1 MKPFKKVRFCNKKF
15 LLLPFADRCLAT
27 SEKLKKAYLNK
38 YLSMVSLRWS
48 IEMAVFQYK
57 NVLKKISVLNILWE
71 FYLFLVRLICCM

>member
-1 MKPFKKVRFCNKKF
+1 MKPFKKVRFFNKKF

-27 SEKLKKAYLNK
+27 SEKLKSLFK

-71 FYLFLVRLICCM
+71 FYLFLVRLICCV